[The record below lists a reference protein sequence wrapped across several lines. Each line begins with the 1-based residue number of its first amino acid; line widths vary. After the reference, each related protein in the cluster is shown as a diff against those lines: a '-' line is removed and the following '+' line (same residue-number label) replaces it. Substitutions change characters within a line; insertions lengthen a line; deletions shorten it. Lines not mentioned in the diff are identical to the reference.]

1 MSSFNSIVFWYIWT
15 TFPKCRLYYMQC
27 CHTYGVFPYSIPLLC
42 LFSSVASSAR
52 SRRSVAFTFSIT
64 IGTIS
69 VMSSLSRYEPYITYI
84 VYRTIQSFHLE
95 TFIQFASSVN
105 SHSIRF
111 NTRLSKI
118 TTSSAVYEFGCCL
131 NFYQTSEYCNNL
143 WHIHIRYVRDC
154 SIDNLYT
161 YSMRRW

>member
-1 MSSFNSIVFWYIWT
+1 
-15 TFPKCRLYYMQC
+15 MQC
-27 CHTYGVFPYSIPLLC
+27 HHTYGVFPYNIPLLC
-42 LFSSVASSAR
+42 LFSSVTSFAR
-52 SRRSVAFTFSIT
+52 SRGGLSPSPAVSQSEQSVSCHHF
-64 IGTIS
+64 
-69 VMSSLSRYEPYITYI
+69 SRYKPYITYI

-111 NTRLSKI
+111 NTRLGKI

-131 NFYQTSEYCNNL
+131 NFYQTAEYCNNL
-143 WHIHIRYVRDC
+143 RHIHIRYVHGC

-161 YSMRRW
+161 YSMRQ

>member
-1 MSSFNSIVFWYIWT
+1 MAYFHIAY
-15 TFPKCRLYYMQC
+15 
-27 CHTYGVFPYSIPLLC
+27 LC
-42 LFSSVASSAR
+42 YV
-52 SRRSVAFTFSIT
+52 
-64 IGTIS
+64 
-69 VMSSLSRYEPYITYI
+69 SSLRSPLPLGRGGLSPSPAVSQSEQSVSCHHFSRYEPYITYI

-111 NTRLSKI
+111 NTRLGKI

-143 WHIHIRYVRDC
+143 RHIHIRYVRDC

-161 YSMRRW
+161 YSMRR